1 MAVGI
6 QLVSEWESFMA
17 RRFDPKSSPQENLQI
32 FLHSIPLKLLLLFPI
47 ILVVAIPTYIY
58 AAHAGS
64 GIVPSMTNLFYGLS
78 NVSTAPTP
86 TPMPAYPAVLPRVGS
101 ISYTVADGDN
111 CDEIL
116 SSQMHMYSA
125 SQVFSDANAPT
136 VAALNQ
142 ALGEDCHRL
151 QPGMSMKLSPQYP
164 LMAFGGVVTK
174 ISGTAR
180 EAVPTPLI
188 PVPNQQDQGPDCS
201 KGCLLAVRI
210 SPEATVKLTVQT
222 TLPLKIGAWVWAEA
236 LMERKHISGFDNY
249 PYVDPSQPIN
259 GMALSACDFQVNDT
273 HDDNSLSCSDVKP
286 NTIDDDGGAWV
297 VGVTGSGGLDHW
309 HYKIKASPGTQ
320 ILAWLTSDDNGGLQY
335 HPGDPVYRY
344 DNNAQMY
351 VKL

>member
-1 MAVGI
+1 
-6 QLVSEWESFMA
+6 MA

-47 ILVVAIPTYIY
+47 ILVVAIPTFIY

-64 GIVPSMTNLFYGLS
+64 GIVPSMTNLFYKLS

-86 TPMPAYPAVLPRVGS
+86 TPMPAYPSVLPRVGS

-116 SSQMHMYSA
+116 EAQMHMYSA

-136 VAALNQ
+136 VKALEQ
-142 ALGEDCHRL
+142 TLGQNCHRL
-151 QPGMSMKLSPQYP
+151 QPDMTMKLLPQYP

-174 ISGTAR
+174 VSGTSPHQ
-180 EAVPTPLI
+180 VLPTPLI
-188 PVPNQQDQGPDCS
+188 PVPNQQDLGPDCS
-201 KGCLLAVRI
+201 NGCSLSVRI
-210 SPEATVKLTVQT
+210 SPETIVKLIVQTSLTVKPGSWIWT
-222 TLPLKIGAWVWAEA
+222 EA
-236 LMERKHISGFDNY
+236 FMERKPVSGFDNY

-259 GMALSACDFQVNDT
+259 GMSLHACDFQVNDT
-273 HDDNSLSCSDVKP
+273 HDDNSVSCSDVKP

-320 ILAWLTSDDNGGLQY
+320 ILAWLTADDNGVLQY

-344 DNNAQMY
+344 DTTSQLY